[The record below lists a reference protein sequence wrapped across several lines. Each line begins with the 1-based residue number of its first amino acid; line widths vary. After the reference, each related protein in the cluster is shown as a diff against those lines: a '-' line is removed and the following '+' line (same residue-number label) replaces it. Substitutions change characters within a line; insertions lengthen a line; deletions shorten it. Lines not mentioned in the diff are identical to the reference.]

1 MTRFLDL
8 DSADDRQV
16 LTSLVR
22 QMLDKAAAEQPGVD
36 LEFGTVTAHG
46 TNPDQAFAETQ
57 VQLPGAGEDEQTPVV
72 NLLPGRPLE
81 GDRVGVL
88 RVPPFGLY
96 AIGTMNERSAI
107 CGAAQG
113 TFWDPLSLG
122 WTGYD
127 RVPMHEYDQDG
138 QWNLGKGTIGCGFE
152 LVDGDGDDHVDSWQL
167 PVDGVYLA
175 SACVAIGGGG
185 FFSVGDYIGIDMRVS
200 FPDDSSHSL
209 GTDFYLCCLDN
220 PASPSDPNSSLER
233 VWLNVAAQ
241 AFYAPAGSLVYCKS
255 NGPDGD
261 IINDITDG
269 SYGLTVV
276 PLCCDFVPQEPLE
289 DTTPTT
295 DIK

>member
-152 LVDGDGDDHVDSWQL
+152 LVDGDGDDHVDSWQI
-167 PVDGVYLA
+167 PVDGVYMA
-175 SACVAIGGGG
+175 SALVVINHGAVVAY
-185 FFSVGDYIGIDMRVS
+185 DYLGIDMRVS
-200 FPDDSSHSL
+200 YPDESSRSL
-209 GTDFYLCCLDN
+209 GMDHELFCCEG
-220 PASPSDPNSSLER
+220 SGIER
-233 VWLNVAAQ
+233 TWLNVAGQ
-241 AFYAPAGSLVYCKS
+241 VFYAPAGSQVYCKS
-255 NGPDGD
+255 DGFLGGV
-261 IINDITDG
+261 INDIDEG
-269 SYGLTVV
+269 SYGLAVI